1 MNPAEYMLEA
11 IGAGDPNYKGN
22 NWGDIWENSSDSQE
36 RAKEIQTLLEERCQA
51 TSHRI
56 TKDYWEFVMPSSTQI
71 VAVVKRC
78 FTRYWRTPQYIIS
91 KFALHSRQIDQGIK
105 IYLP

>member
-36 RAKEIQTLLEERCQA
+36 RTMEIQTLLEERCQA
-51 TSHRI
+51 TSHPI
-56 TKDYWEFVMPSSTQI
+56 TKDDWEFAMPLSTQF

-78 FTRYWRTPQYIIS
+78 YTRYWRTSQYMIS
-91 KFALHSRQIDQGIK
+91 KFALHSGRIGQR
-105 IYLP
+105 L

>member
-56 TKDYWEFVMPSSTQI
+56 TKD
-71 VAVVKRC
+71 
-78 FTRYWRTPQYIIS
+78 
-91 KFALHSRQIDQGIK
+91 D
-105 IYLP
+105 